1 MGYQLINYDYMN
13 STEFTADQKQEIEKG
28 MLEGLNVELYAR
40 PEYLAIQM
48 FQIRLGLEERLP
60 VESYASPDFDWF
72 QMEEIRLGL
81 KSRIDISKYASKDI
95 PFDVMRQIR
104 KGLEQGI
111 DLSDKKHYSAGVL
124 RQLRRAD
131 RNGIDIS
138 KYVEARYEEEQL
150 NEIRIAL
157 EKGINIDPYINPS
170 QRGAF
175 IREIAL
181 GLEKNLDISSYIESN
196 MNWQQL
202 RELRLGMEERLNVD
216 AYKKVLYSWQQMRE
230 IRLGLEQGL
239 PVEEYSSLMYTA
251 KEMHIKREALARA
264 KQDEYDSQKETIK
277 FSNFILLISESGMEA
292 YILASEIGE
301 KIDKMQIL
309 NALKEE
315 NVTVGIDYAAIDR
328 LADVGAESEMV
339 IVARGVEAT
348 EGKDGWYEF
357 MFETDIKSKPKLLE
371 NGSVDYMNIKWF
383 ELVKKDQIIARYH
396 SATQGTDGR
405 RITGEIVHGTKGKEI
420 PPIRGYGFKILP
432 DKKTYVAGI
441 DGKVELKEGNL
452 ILSNVLFLDDV
463 NGSVGNIEFNGSINI
478 RGNISDGVTIKAAR
492 DIVVEGFTECANIEA
507 GGDVVLKQ
515 GNNPGGKGYIKAGN
529 DVSGRFFENAKIIA
543 GGNVQANY
551 CLNSEV
557 YAEKQIE
564 IWGRIGML
572 AGGNVFA
579 GEGVSSYYIG
589 NTAGVDTYIKVGI
602 EQKYY
607 NEIAELEDRK
617 QTIERELVL
626 LRNAYMDIRRK
637 YKPEER
643 NINPMFIKM
652 ESAIYTKKLE
662 LKDAHDEADRLR
674 QEENK
679 IKQAKIIVQGTIYR
693 GVRINVNGAL
703 WNAKETNNVTIKKS
717 KEGISIYRNL

>member
-1 MGYQLINYDYMN
+1 MIDYDYMN
-13 STEFTADQKQEIEKG
+13 SEEFSPDQKQEIEKG
-28 MLEGLNVELYAR
+28 VLEGIDVGIYAK

-48 FQIRLGLEERLP
+48 FQIRLGLEEKLP

-81 KSRIDISKYASKDI
+81 KSRIDTSKYASKDI

-111 DLSDKKHYSAGVL
+111 DLSEKKNYPAGVL
-124 RQLRRAD
+124 RQLRRATAA
-131 RNGIDIS
+131 GINID
-138 KYVEARYEEEQL
+138 KYINEGYEEEQL
-150 NEIRIAL
+150 NEIRVAL
-157 EKGINIDPYINPS
+157 EKGIDIDPYINPS

-181 GLEKNLDISSYIESN
+181 GLEKNLDISSYIENN

-202 RELRLGMEERLNVD
+202 RELRIGMEERLNVD
-216 AYKKVLYSWQQMRE
+216 VYKKVLYSWQQMRE

-251 KEMHIKREALARA
+251 KEMRNKREAMLIVRNEESARR
-264 KQDEYDSQKETIK
+264 KETIR
-277 FSNFILLISESGMEA
+277 FNNFMLLISENGMEA
-292 YILASEIGE
+292 YILVSEIGE
-301 KIDKMQIL
+301 KIDKVQIL
-309 NALKEE
+309 DALKEE
-315 NVTVGIDYAAIDR
+315 NVTFGIDYAAIDR
-328 LADVGAESEMV
+328 LADTGSESEMV
-339 IVARGVEAT
+339 VVARGVEAKS
-348 EGKDGWYEF
+348 GNDGWYEY
-357 MFETDIKSKPKLLE
+357 MFETDIKSKPVLLE
-371 NGSVDYMNIKWF
+371 NGSVDYMNIKYF
-383 ELVKKDQIIARYH
+383 ELVKKEQVIARYH
-396 SATQGTDGR
+396 AATNGTDGR
-405 RITGEIVHGTKGKEI
+405 RVTGEIIYGSKGKEI
-420 PPIRGYGFKILP
+420 PPIRGYGFKVLP

-441 DGKVELKEGNL
+441 DGKVELKDGKLE
-452 ILSNVLFLDDV
+452 ISNVLFLGDV

-478 RGNISDGVTIKAAR
+478 SGNVSDGVTVKAAR
-492 DIVVEGFTECANIEA
+492 DIVVEGFTESANIEA
-507 GGDVVLKQ
+507 GGDIVLKQ

-529 DVSGRFFENAKIIA
+529 DVSGKFFENARVVA

-557 YAEKQIE
+557 YAGKQLE

-589 NTAGVDTYIKVGI
+589 NAAGIATSIRVGI
-602 EQKYY
+602 EQRYY
-607 NEIAELEDRK
+607 GQISALEERK
-617 QTIERELVL
+617 KTIERELVL
-626 LRNAYMDIRRK
+626 LKNSYMDIRRK

-643 NINPMFIKM
+643 NINPLFIKM

-662 LKDAHDEADRLR
+662 IKDVQDETDRLKK
-674 QEENK
+674 EENK
-679 IKQAKIIVQGTIYR
+679 IKQAKISVQGTIYH
-693 GVRINVNGAL
+693 GVRVNINGAL

-717 KEGISIYRNL
+717 KEGISIYRNI

>member
-1 MGYQLINYDYMN
+1 MIDYDYMN
-13 STEFTADQKQEIEKG
+13 STEFTPDQKQEIEKG
-28 MLEGLNVELYAR
+28 VLEGLNVGIYAK

-48 FQIRLGLEERLP
+48 FQIRLGLEEKLA

-81 KSRIDISKYASKDI
+81 KSKIDTTKYAAKDI

-111 DLSDKKHYSAGVL
+111 DLSGNKNYPAGVL
-124 RQLRRAD
+124 RQLRRAT
-131 RNGIDIS
+131 REGIDIN
-138 KYVEARYEEEQL
+138 KYIQEGYEEEQL

-157 EKGINIDPYINPS
+157 EKGIDIDSYINPS

-181 GLEKNLDISSYIESN
+181 GLEKNLDVSSYIESN

-202 RELRLGMEERLNVD
+202 RELRIGMEERLNVD
-216 AYKKVLYSWQQMRE
+216 VYKKVLYSWQQMRE

-251 KEMHIKREALARA
+251 KEMHNKREAMIAARTEESA
-264 KQDEYDSQKETIK
+264 RRKETIK
-277 FSNFILLISESGMEA
+277 FNNFMLLISESGMEA
-292 YILASEIGE
+292 YILVSEIGE
-301 KIDKMQIL
+301 KIDRVQL
-309 NALKEE
+309 LDALKEE

-328 LADVGAESEMV
+328 LADVGSESEMV
-339 IVARGVEAT
+339 VVARGIEAKP
-348 EGKDGWYEF
+348 GSDGWYEY
-357 MFETDIKSKPKLLE
+357 MFETDIKSKPKLLD
-371 NGSVDYMNIKWF
+371 NGSVDFMNIKYF

-396 SATQGTDGR
+396 AATKGTDGR
-405 RITGEIVHGTKGKEI
+405 RITGEIIYGAKGKEI
-420 PPIRGYGFKILP
+420 PPIRGYGFRVLP
-432 DKKTYVAGI
+432 DKKTYAAGI
-441 DGKVELKEGNL
+441 DGKVELKDGKLE
-452 ILSNVLFLDDV
+452 ISNVLFLDDV

-478 RGNISDGVTIKAAR
+478 SGNVSDGVTIKAAR
-492 DIVVEGFTECANIEA
+492 DIVVEGFTESANIEA
-507 GGDVVLKQ
+507 GGDIVLKE

-529 DVSGRFFENAKIIA
+529 DVSGKFFENARVIA

-557 YAEKQIE
+557 YAGKQLE

-572 AGGNVFA
+572 AGGSIFA

-589 NTAGVDTYIKVGI
+589 NAAGIATSVKVGM
-602 EQKYY
+602 EQRYY
-607 NEIAELEDRK
+607 EQISALEDRK
-617 QTIERELVL
+617 RTIERELVL

-643 NINPMFIKM
+643 NINPLFIKM

-662 LKDAHDEADRLR
+662 IKDVQDETDRLKK
-674 QEENK
+674 EENK
-679 IKQAKIIVQGTIYR
+679 IKQAKILVQGTIYR
-693 GVRINVNGAL
+693 GVRVNINGAL

-717 KEGISIYRNL
+717 KEGISVYRNI